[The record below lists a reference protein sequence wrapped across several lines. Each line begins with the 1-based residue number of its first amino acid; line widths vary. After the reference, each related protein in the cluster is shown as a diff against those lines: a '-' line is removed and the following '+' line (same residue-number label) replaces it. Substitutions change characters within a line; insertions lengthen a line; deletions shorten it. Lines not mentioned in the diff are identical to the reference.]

1 MVGKDQGLRYLCL
14 NSSQLVNS
22 WREKEDP
29 SSYSKRTTTIS
40 ELFIVKLS
48 VRYIYILLI
57 LSQHLWIPYMYL
69 MRNFAAWK
77 KQTTLHASS
86 YWGYAFGLCIR
97 HPLVNLHYY
106 FINVAFFLLWKVYL
120 KTFQDGF
127 RFRLVP
133 SVAITVD
140 NFMLKERKD
149 LMWVRLVGEIWYF
162 QLMG

>member
-69 MRNFAAWK
+69 MRNFAA
-77 KQTTLHASS
+77 
-86 YWGYAFGLCIR
+86 
-97 HPLVNLHYY
+97 
-106 FINVAFFLLWKVYL
+106 
-120 KTFQDGF
+120 
-127 RFRLVP
+127 
-133 SVAITVD
+133 
-140 NFMLKERKD
+140 
-149 LMWVRLVGEIWYF
+149 
-162 QLMG
+162 